1 MQLPV
6 GHVRQPDRVSRELL
20 ARAWGCWEHAQHI
33 PSSLAFCRSFRLLV
47 TGRIVDAPAVDFSS
61 VRTRAVFTGALEVRV
76 GLEWGVASCFCLVFG
91 FGSLVFLA
99 GLVGNGTVHS
109 KVILL
114 EYGSGLTAATS
125 PLTRHPAI

>member
-6 GHVRQPDRVSRELL
+6 GHVRQLDRVSRELL
-20 ARAWGCWEHAQHI
+20 ARAWAAGSTHSI
-33 PSSLAFCRSFRLLV
+33 FRALWPFV
-47 TGRIVDAPAVDFSS
+47 AVSVVGHGRIVDAPAVDFSS

-99 GLVGNGTVHS
+99 GLMGNGTVHS